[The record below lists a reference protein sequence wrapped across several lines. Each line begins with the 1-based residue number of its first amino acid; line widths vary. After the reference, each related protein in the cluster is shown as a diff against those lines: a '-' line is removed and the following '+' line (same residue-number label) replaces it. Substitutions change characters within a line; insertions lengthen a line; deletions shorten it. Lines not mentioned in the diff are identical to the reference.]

1 MSEEAPAEET
11 PESPAGKG
19 GLLKIGVAVVLLM
32 AAEAGA
38 LLFLLP
44 GGSAEAAD
52 AEATATDKIAEGME
66 ELAAGSDLV
75 EVELSPGFAVT
86 NSTADLGTLVHVNCD
101 LVCAVSG
108 KNRDVFAKS
117 AEEDYRNRIRQVVTE
132 ILRSASLEELQDP
145 DMNQLKRRIRED
157 INKTL
162 QHSYVVEV
170 IVPKMQVHVQ

>member
-1 MSEEAPAEET
+1 MTEET
-11 PESPAGKG
+11 PSEEPSAAAAAKG
-19 GLLKIGVAVVLLM
+19 GILKIGVAVVLLM
-32 AAEAGA
+32 AAEAGV
-38 LLFLLP
+38 LLFFLS
-44 GGSAEAAD
+44 GSPAAAAD
-52 AEATATDKIAEGME
+52 AEASATDKIAEGME